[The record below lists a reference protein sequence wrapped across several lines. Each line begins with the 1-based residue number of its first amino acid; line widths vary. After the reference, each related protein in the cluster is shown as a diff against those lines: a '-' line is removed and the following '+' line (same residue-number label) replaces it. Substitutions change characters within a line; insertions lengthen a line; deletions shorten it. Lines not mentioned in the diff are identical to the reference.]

1 MINNDLVSEKKIV
14 AIYTRV
20 STTDQ
25 AREGYSLEE
34 QERRLRAKCESEGY
48 DVYKVYTDSGIS
60 GKSTENRPAY
70 QQMLKDMR
78 KGKFNMIMAFKL
90 DRISRSIADFE
101 KFFNEIKEY
110 KCGIDLLTDKIDTTG
125 AAGMFFARIL
135 AVFAQFEREI
145 IQERTLIGVEGAVN
159 KGHFGGKP
167 PLGYHSKID
176 VDNNKLKQWEINE
189 EEAKIVREIFELC
202 SMGKTYFEISKILKE
217 KYPKI
222 ISRIKID
229 KDTNEKHIVYRQWND
244 ASISTIINNKSYIGI
259 YEHRKTVKDKDT
271 EEKVG
276 LVPPIITE
284 ELFNNCQDMIFRN
297 ARNYYRSKKY
307 LFMQVLKCPKCN
319 RILACNGTK
328 KKNGEEYLYYKC
340 KDCGIYIREE
350 TIEEAL
356 KKKLSDLLELSNLLC
371 EDHLIIDK
379 ETAKDIENCRLD
391 HSLRYSVDEKLI
403 NLKLQ
408 YFKDFN
414 FDSIWDTSDY
424 ETKYKFIHTY
434 IDSIS
439 IKQYTNTHNKIK
451 SVEIVDLKIKSNKI
465 SQLVNYASTGEMD
478 EIIGNSVCQTSY
490 TTMKNEKDA
499 LEYINLLKK
508 KYDITYCETLE
519 SRKSDIDMLWE
530 DGLVLTPLMFKII
543 RIRPKNLVEDFKT
556 YILSIKPKLA

>member
-1 MINNDLVSEKKIV
+1 
-14 AIYTRV
+14 
-20 STTDQ
+20 
-25 AREGYSLEE
+25 
-34 QERRLRAKCESEGY
+34 
-48 DVYKVYTDSGIS
+48 
-60 GKSTENRPAY
+60 
-70 QQMLKDMR
+70 
-78 KGKFNMIMAFKL
+78 
-90 DRISRSIADFE
+90 
-101 KFFNEIKEY
+101 
-110 KCGIDLLTDKIDTTG
+110 
-125 AAGMFFARIL
+125 
-135 AVFAQFEREI
+135 
-145 IQERTLIGVEGAVN
+145 
-159 KGHFGGKP
+159 
-167 PLGYHSKID
+167 
-176 VDNNKLKQWEINE
+176 
-189 EEAKIVREIFELC
+189 
-202 SMGKTYFEISKILKE
+202 
-217 KYPKI
+217 
-222 ISRIKID
+222 
-229 KDTNEKHIVYRQWND
+229 
-244 ASISTIINNKSYIGI
+244 
-259 YEHRKTVKDKDT
+259 
-271 EEKVG
+271 
-276 LVPPIITE
+276 
-284 ELFNNCQDMIFRN
+284 
-297 ARNYYRSKKY
+297 
-307 LFMQVLKCPKCN
+307 MQVLKCPKCN

-478 EIIGNSVCQTSY
+478 EIIGNSVCRTSY

>member
-1 MINNDLVSEKKIV
+1 MINNDLVTEKKIV

-48 DVYKVYTDSGIS
+48 EVYKVYTDSGIS

-167 PLGYHSKID
+167 PLGYRSKID

-189 EEAKIVREIFELC
+189 EEAKIAREIFELC

-284 ELFNNCQDMIFRN
+284 ELFNNCQDMILRN